1 MGELVN
7 SSIRQFS
14 YSHILTFI
22 GQESDAVMERLS
34 YLIRRL
40 LLVVPTFIGITVVCF
55 ALTRF
60 LPGGPVEMRL
70 MRMKGL
76 GNAAAEGGGGTVAG
90 RNQVTEEYKKQLESQ
105 FGFDKPI
112 ARQYWDWL
120 VVNRMGMDIPSYD
133 YPDRTAWQLIRSRI
147 PVSLWFG
154 FVSFVLTYLIC
165 IPLGIAKALRH
176 RKPFDAVSSVV
187 IFMAYAVPSFALAM
201 VLKMT
206 LCGTVEGFFDIF
218 PLGGLAS
225 DFDLEPS
232 ALRAFADRAW
242 HMALPVA
249 CYVAG
254 SFAMLTLLMKNSL
267 LDQISSDYVRTVIAK
282 GATRRR
288 AVWGHA
294 FRNALIPIATGLG
307 PMIGL
312 LFAGSIIIENIFEI
326 PGMGRL
332 SWDAL
337 IGRDYA
343 VFLAL
348 LALTASF
355 QLVGNLVSDLLY
367 VVIDPRIDFSGRR

>member
-1 MGELVN
+1 
-7 SSIRQFS
+7 
-14 YSHILTFI
+14 
-22 GQESDAVMERLS
+22 MERIA

-40 LLVVPTFIGITVVCF
+40 LLVIPTFIGITVVCF

-70 MRMKGL
+70 MRLKGMS
-76 GNAAAEGGGGTVAG
+76 GAAEVAGGAAAG
-90 RNQVTEEYKKQLESQ
+90 RNQVTEEYRRQLEEQ
-105 FGFDKPI
+105 FGFNRPI
-112 ARQYWDWL
+112 AVQYWDWL
-120 VVNRMGMDIPSYD
+120 VVKCMGMKLPSYD
-133 YPDRTAWQLIRSRI
+133 YPDRTAGELIAARI

-154 FVSFVLTYLIC
+154 LASFVLTYLIC

-176 RKPFDAVSSVV
+176 RQAFDAVSSLL
-187 IFMAYAVPSFALAM
+187 IFVAYAIPSFALAM
-201 VLKMT
+201 LLKMT
-206 LCGTVEGFFDIF
+206 LCGTTEGLFDVF
-218 PLGGLAS
+218 PLGGLSS
-225 DFDLEPS
+225 DFDFEPS
-232 ALRAFADRAW
+232 FAVALLDRAW

-267 LDQISSDYVRTVIAK
+267 LDQIAADYVRTVIAK

-288 AVWGHA
+288 AIWGHA
-294 FRNALIPIATGLG
+294 FRNALIPVATGLG

-312 LFAGSIIIENIFEI
+312 LFAGSIIIETIFEI

-337 IGRDYA
+337 VGRDYA

-348 LALTASF
+348 LALTACF
-355 QLVGNLVSDLLY
+355 QLVGNLISDLLY
-367 VVIDPRIDFSGRR
+367 MLIDPRIDFTRK

>member
-1 MGELVN
+1 
-7 SSIRQFS
+7 
-14 YSHILTFI
+14 
-22 GQESDAVMERLS
+22 MERVS

-40 LLVVPTFIGITVVCF
+40 LLVIPTFVGITVVCV

-76 GNAAAEGGGGTVAG
+76 GNAAAESGGSTVLG
-90 RNQVTEEYKKQLESQ
+90 RNQVTEEYRRQLESQ
-105 FGFDKPI
+105 FGFDKPL
-112 ARQYWDWL
+112 AVQYWDWL
-120 VVNRMGMDIPSYD
+120 VVNKMGMDLPSYD
-133 YPDRTAWQLIRSRI
+133 YPDRTAWQLIKSRI

-154 FVSFVLTYLIC
+154 LASFLLTYLIC

-176 RKPFDAVSSVV
+176 RQVFDALSSVV
-187 IFMAYAVPSFALAM
+187 IFVAYAIPSFALAM
-201 VLKMT
+201 VLKM
-206 LCGTVEGFFDIF
+206 LFCGTVDGLFDLF

-225 DFDLEPS
+225 DFDVEPS
-232 ALRAFADRAW
+232 FFTALVDRAW
-242 HMALPVA
+242 HMVLPVA

-267 LDQISSDYVRTVIAK
+267 LDQIAADYVRTVIAK

-288 AVWGHA
+288 AIWCHA
-294 FRNALIPIATGLG
+294 FRNALLPIATGFG
-307 PMIGL
+307 SMMSL
-312 LFAGSIIIENIFEI
+312 LFAGSIIIETIFEI

-337 IGRDYA
+337 VGRDYA

-355 QLVGNLVSDLLY
+355 QLVGNLISDVAY
-367 VVIDPRIDFSGRR
+367 MVIDPRVDFSGKGA